1 MLFVDDVVLVD
12 ERKTGFNW
20 KLKLCRRTLE
30 SKGFRLSRSKA
41 EYMKCDF
48 SSTPCVE
55 GDVSLDGQIV
65 PKKDTFRY
73 LGSML
78 QKDGDI
84 DEDFRYY
91 KKLEMRY
98 LMSFCFLMDPGKLL
112 KSVLRNQINTL
123 KTGDSVQTDSS
134 SHVIDLIN
142 GNGDD
147 LPMNRSS
154 GLEDKKPVLSC
165 QDLTMLDYLPDLPV
179 SGSGSDDVCL
189 LGTSSSTSEMVHMQP
204 QIGPLH
210 GSEVSRPRPK
220 NPGSEAVGL
229 QELPVPRQNPGSS
242 RRLQPNILH
251 GAPPVPSPTSIYQAH
266 QVTNPSSVI
275 VPMNNDGG
283 TLPRALSA
291 APLLHQQSTT
301 LDMRNT
307 SSHLSSRVVGL
318 PAPRLMG
325 SRQSAETPRQNVG
338 ANAYISMHSLNE
350 LMLQNPVN
358 QRAQDVRGNTSSAAQ
373 VGPTRVDIESHLFS
387 GQQSHASRLQ
397 CGPQAGSSEAVLRV
411 ASQQQFPSQS
421 AVAPN
426 TSQAGASDCTSE
438 LVVDENWRPTG
449 QMRGSL
455 TGNAYNHAIERY
467 LAQAAQPQSP
477 ACKHA
482 PPTRTCARVAR
493 LELHGDGV
501 VGVVLGL
508 VTPRPCVVKRR
519 PQARLSYTSM
529 DCKV

>member
-1 MLFVDDVVLVD
+1 
-12 ERKTGFNW
+12 
-20 KLKLCRRTLE
+20 
-30 SKGFRLSRSKA
+30 
-41 EYMKCDF
+41 MKCDF

-55 GDVSLDGQIV
+55 GEVSLDGQIV

-84 DEDFRYY
+84 DEDVSHIIKSGWLSWRQASSVVYD
-91 KKLEMRY
+91 KRVPQKLNVQILQETGDEV
-98 LMSFCFLMDPGKLL
+98 LDVLL
-112 KSVLRNQINTL
+112 FSDGSWKAAQECTEKSDKHT
-123 KTGDSVQTDSS
+123 KTGDTVQTDSS

-147 LPMNRSS
+147 LPMNCSS
-154 GLEDKKPVLSC
+154 GLEDKKPVLSS
-165 QDLTMLDYLPDLPV
+165 QDLTMLDYLPDLPI
-179 SGSGSDDVCL
+179 SGSV
-189 LGTSSSTSEMVHMQP
+189 

-210 GSEVSRPRPK
+210 GSEVSRPRPR

-229 QELPVPRQNPGSS
+229 QELPVPPQNPGSS

-325 SRQSAETPRQNVG
+325 SRQSAETPRQTGG

-358 QRAQDVRGNTSSAAQ
+358 QTAQDVRGNTSSAAQ

-397 CGPQAGSSEAVLRV
+397 SGPQAGSSEAVLRV

-426 TSQAGASDCTSE
+426 TSQAGASDCTLE

-477 ACKHA
+477 SG
-482 PPTRTCARVAR
+482 PPSAS
-493 LELHGDGV
+493 DG
-501 VGVVLGL
+501 
-508 VTPRPCVVKRR
+508 KR
-519 PQARLSYTSM
+519 AN
-529 DCKV
+529 

>member
-1 MLFVDDVVLVD
+1 MWSGILRRPDNVKRGRGRPNLTWEESMKQDLKDWNVIKELAMDRIQILQETGDEVLDVLLFADGSWKAAQ
-12 ERKTGFNW
+12 ERT
-20 KLKLCRRTLE
+20 E
-30 SKGFRLSRSKA
+30 
-41 EYMKCDF
+41 
-48 SSTPCVE
+48 
-55 GDVSLDGQIV
+55 
-65 PKKDTFRY
+65 
-73 LGSML
+73 
-78 QKDGDI
+78 
-84 DEDFRYY
+84 
-91 KKLEMRY
+91 
-98 LMSFCFLMDPGKLL
+98 
-112 KSVLRNQINTL
+112 KSDKHTE
-123 KTGDSVQTDSS
+123 TGDSVQTDSS

-147 LPMNRSS
+147 LPMNRS
-154 GLEDKKPVLSC
+154 
-165 QDLTMLDYLPDLPV
+165 
-179 SGSGSDDVCL
+179 SDDVCL

-358 QRAQDVRGNTSSAAQ
+358 QRAQDVRGNISSAAQ

-411 ASQQQFPSQS
+411 ASQQQFLSQS